1 MVTEFQ
7 DSSEAQVYTA
17 PDRIN
22 DADVSRHRLAALHPA
37 VSTVAC
43 TALICGFN
51 QVDVSK
57 ASAFT
62 ARQLHHPFGLA
73 LTCEAAVTI
82 ARGNRLWHELEP
94 VSPDCAP
101 ALQLV
106 PLSMTGV
113 GEPGWTSVLACQ
125 DRCVRFLHRS
135 TVLHQV
141 GLSIWYS
148 QGPASMLLSCRQMCK
163 LTSMK
168 GQSM

>member
-7 DSSEAQVYTA
+7 DSREAQFYTA

-43 TALICGFN
+43 ICPVRGFN
-51 QVDVSK
+51 WVDVSK
-57 ASAFT
+57 ASAST

-73 LTCEAAVTI
+73 LTCKDAVTI
-82 ARGNRLWHELEP
+82 ARGQRLWHESKP

-106 PLSMTGV
+106 PLGMTGV
-113 GEPGWTSVLACQ
+113 GEPAWTSVLACQ

-141 GLSIWYS
+141 GLSI
-148 QGPASMLLSCRQMCK
+148 
-163 LTSMK
+163 
-168 GQSM
+168 